1 MSLDVLRVLSLI
13 SFLWT
18 FTTFFH
24 YRCSPAIFFSLFLA
38 LVVPRGVLAHNPP
51 VNKSSTGAGNSFLEN
66 GTPAGDIRDVRYSE
80 KDTDCWWTYSKCVS
94 PKHEGLPNDIADV
107 PESQN
112 QQATMFYIGSN
123 VMDWPLEAQRAVSDD
138 TWSHRYTAGMHSQSS
153 IIMQAIK
160 LVAGVT
166 PTCWRPPFGDV
177 DDRIRAIAN
186 GLGLRT
192 ILWKYDTNDWRVG
205 MPDPDAISIGQVDA
219 NYEALLAEA
228 EKGTFSGS
236 GAILLA
242 HELNNFT
249 MSEAVKYYQKLKSK
263 FQNIVP
269 LAVALN
275 KTQPYVEDDFV
286 LPSFADHIS
295 KGIPNA
301 SNDDPSR
308 SSFAQATSL
317 PSPVPDVDGFYSASN
332 VDEIHSQDPELEI
345 SSMSSP
351 LSLGF
356 LSPASWRFTVFVGVL
371 SVLHRRHWSVVNEVA
386 SNDPAR
392 RSSPSLPAPGHSRLR
407 IANRQGVGAL
417 VPSSGLGAPS
427 LDANCC
433 GLPIRLRRPTS
444 YRLRLRYNVELTP
457 LTLMPASEGK
467 QYLNTLRP
475 GEFYRPAPRRCC

>member
-1 MSLDVLRVLSLI
+1 MSLPPPKPNTRYLS
-13 SFLWT
+13 F
-18 FTTFFH
+18 
-24 YRCSPAIFFSLFLA
+24 YQQPAIFFSLFLA

-66 GTPAGDIRDVRYSE
+66 VIADPIHECTPYYYPPVDSRLSSFPPIWEPAFILPGDTNAEAKWDSIAASVPNISVKGTPAGDIRDVRYSE

-107 PESQN
+107 PEPHTLAYGFDDGPNCSHNAFYDYLQSQN

-123 VMDWPLEAQRAVSDD
+123 VMDWPLEAQRAVSDGHEICVH
-138 TWSHRYTAGMHSQSS
+138 TWSHRYMTGFSS
-153 IIMQAIK
+153 RDAFAELYYTIK

-371 SVLHRRHWSVVNEVA
+371 SVFLEE
-386 SNDPAR
+386 
-392 RSSPSLPAPGHSRLR
+392 
-407 IANRQGVGAL
+407 
-417 VPSSGLGAPS
+417 
-427 LDANCC
+427 C
-433 GLPIRLRRPTS
+433 
-444 YRLRLRYNVELTP
+444 
-457 LTLMPASEGK
+457 
-467 QYLNTLRP
+467 
-475 GEFYRPAPRRCC
+475 